1 MSEVRALLLTDVV
14 DSTQLSER
22 LGEADLAGLGAAHD
36 RLARD
41 LLPVRRGREIDRTA
55 GMLLLFEAAADAVAY
70 ARAYQRA
77 VAKLKPP
84 LKARAGVHVGPVI
97 LRENSQSDVARGAKP
112 LEVEG
117 MAKAVAARVMS
128 IANGGQTL
136 LSADAR
142 NALGE
147 ITLRVESHGHWRM
160 KGIAEPIELFEVGE
174 ADALFVPPPDAAK
187 GYRVVREGDVWLPVR
202 NIKHSLPAE
211 RDSFVGRR
219 ETLVELARRLDAGAR
234 LVSVLGIGG
243 FGQIEVVTRVRWG
256 LGRESHERGL
266 VILFLLAGQPG
277 GAANPV
283 PVLPAVLTRQ

>member
-22 LGEADLAGLGAAHD
+22 LGEVELDALWAAHD
-36 RLARD
+36 RFARD
-41 LLPVRRGREIDRTA
+41 LPRAGRGREIDKPD

-70 ARAYQRA
+70 AMAYQRA
-77 VAKLKPP
+77 VAGRDPP
-84 LKARAGVHVGPVI
+84 LKARAGVHIGPVI
-97 LRENSQSDVARGAKP
+97 LRENTRSDVARGAKP

-117 MAKAVAARVMS
+117 AAKAVAARVMS

-147 ITLRVESHGHWRM
+147 IALRVESHGHWRM

-174 ADALFVPPPDAAK
+174 ADAPFVPPPDAAK
-187 GYRVVREGDVWLPVR
+187 GYRVVRERDVWLPAR

-243 FGQIEVVTRVRWG
+243 S
-256 LGRESHERGL
+256 RESRARSRGGWRL
-266 VILFLLAGQPG
+266 RREA
-277 GAANPV
+277 
-283 PVLPAVLTRQ
+283 